1 MDRVSADFSDGVG
14 VPDALVFL
22 AGAGG
27 VGHVVATGG
36 QWTRLADEVRCQRIY
51 MGRSHTLVLYLNEI
65 LYTINLQRKDNLYV
79 LRSEFGEVSDISA
92 MRQIFLF
99 VITYV

>member
-1 MDRVSADFSDGVG
+1 
-14 VPDALVFL
+14 
-22 AGAGG
+22 
-27 VGHVVATGG
+27 
-36 QWTRLADEVRCQRIY
+36 

-65 LYTINLQRKDNLYV
+65 LYTINLQRKDNLYE
-79 LRSEFGEVSDISA
+79 LRSEFGEVSEISA